1 MKVGIISDTHDD
13 VTNTNK
19 AIDIFEQ
26 NNVGVIIHAG
36 DIISPPIL
44 KEFRRLTEINV
55 KIFGVFG
62 NNDGEKNGL
71 KEAFEWIGGKL
82 LGDVG
87 KVEIDEAKLIETF
100 KAWTQKG
107 KQNPKD
113 RKTKIVTKTNEW
125 EIDGLNFC
133 IYHGHDIKKKNKMI
147 NSGKFDV
154 FVYGHSHNRDPEGNE
169 PRMVGHTM
177 IFNPGTAH
185 SAAKTLFTEPQYFRE
200 SSILIFDTQT
210 KNFEFYKLE

>member
-87 KVEIDEAKLIETF
+87 KVEID
-100 KAWTQKG
+100 
-107 KQNPKD
+107 
-113 RKTKIVTKTNEW
+113 
-125 EIDGLNFC
+125 GLNFC

-177 IFNPGTAH
+177 ILNPGTAH